1 MFSPPTM
8 LDRELLLAFAPEQSA
23 ARASTVEDE
32 VLSLFDQLQPRLL
45 RYALSFGLPREDGE
59 DVIQETFM
67 ALFSHLQKDRSRENL
82 PGWLFRVTH
91 NLALKQRKKSR
102 REIPVIDSS
111 LELDVEF
118 SDSAL
123 SQEQQML
130 HGERHL
136 RLLSGVR
143 ALPEKDQ
150 RCLRLRA
157 EGLRYRQ
164 IATVLGISLG
174 SVSLSIT
181 RSLARLERLDQATNS
196 MERRR

>member
-1 MFSPPTM
+1 M